1 MVRVLSKSN
10 AWLGPIRINTV
21 VVNDKNLVNMSGPR
35 LISNYLGLYS
45 NVSVEIINIGTP
57 VLKEILS

>member
-1 MVRVLSKSN
+1 MLRVLSKSN

-21 VVNDKNLVNMSGPR
+21 VVKDKNLVNMSGPR

-45 NVSVEIINIGTP
+45 NVSVETINIGTP
-57 VLKEILS
+57 VLKELS

>member
-1 MVRVLSKSN
+1 MLRVLSKSN

-21 VVNDKNLVNMSGPR
+21 VVKEKKLVNMSGPR

-45 NVSVEIINIGTP
+45 NVSMETINIGTP
-57 VLKEILS
+57 VLKELS